1 MHTQRKSVLARSG
14 KCIVSSDVSL
24 VSMKVVSVIGTSM
37 AEISYKQL
45 VRELCDKCSKNIRTV
60 YNITSPVLAMLCFGT
75 NRESRYLSNNS
86 LEEATLKV
94 SPSRQ
99 PVPYAPVTLSVQ
111 MIDPTV
117 SMNPPRRIGRSY
129 TQGFKRERVR
139 TAAAIPW
146 ILPGDPTLR
155 RFHDPR
161 FPSEGMPA
169 RPAHLE
175 LETANPG
182 AAGEG

>member
-1 MHTQRKSVLARSG
+1 MAHRWLK
-14 KCIVSSDVSL
+14 L
-24 VSMKVVSVIGTSM
+24 VTNSW
-37 AEISYKQL
+37 

-60 YNITSPVLAMLCFGT
+60 YSITSPVLAMLCFGT

-111 MIDPTV
+111 MIERTV

-129 TQGFKRERVR
+129 TQGFKQERVR

-155 RFHDPR
+155 RFPDPR

-175 LETANPG
+175 LETTNPR
-182 AAGEG
+182 ATGEGCKR